1 VGWLKDGL
9 DQEVLITA
17 VAVGVTALIGEVP
30 FFIWL
35 LVRRFGKK
43 NREATS

>member
-1 VGWLKDGL
+1 
-9 DQEVLITA
+9 VLITA
-17 VAVGVTALIGEVP
+17 VAVGVTARIGEVP

-35 LVRRFGKK
+35 PVKGFRKK